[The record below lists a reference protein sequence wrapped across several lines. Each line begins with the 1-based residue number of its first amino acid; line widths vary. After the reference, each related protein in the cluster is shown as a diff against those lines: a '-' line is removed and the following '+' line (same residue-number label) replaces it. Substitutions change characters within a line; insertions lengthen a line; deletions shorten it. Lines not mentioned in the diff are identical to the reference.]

1 MYNFPKDFYSDV
13 RIEKVFQT
21 AIQNTMG
28 KYDEIKEKEY
38 EGALLRL
45 FDGKRW
51 YYSSITEID
60 SIQEELDKLAQ
71 LAHKNKEIE
80 ENPIVKNFEVN
91 KGEFF
96 KFQGENSVK
105 SIDLGKKKE
114 LLDNYAP
121 VIAENKFIKTWRLN
135 YKDKNLVKYFYS
147 SKGADLKFDT
157 QMCGFRVYYKLNNE
171 DKNFEDMFSKAS
183 ENFEDITN
191 CMEEYKTFVRDSVN
205 FLNDA
210 VDVIPGK
217 YPVVLSPE
225 TAGVFAHESFGHK
238 SEADFMIGD
247 KTMMKE
253 WEIGKKVG
261 SDILSIVDDGNLSG
275 SGFVPFDDE
284 GTKANETYLIKN
296 GVLTGRLHSSVTAA
310 SLNEDLT
317 GNARAINFEYEPIV
331 RMTSTYIKPGEKTF
345 KEIIKDIDKG
355 VYIESFNH
363 GSGMS
368 TFTIAPRKAFMI
380 RDGAIAEPVKIS
392 VISGNVFETLNL
404 IEDVTEEYRLRDMV
418 GGGCGKMEQFPLSVS
433 FGGPFVKVK
442 TMNVQ

>member
-105 SIDLGKKKE
+105 GIALRKKKE

-121 VIAENKFIKTWRLN
+121 VIAENKFVKTWRLN
-135 YKDKNLVKYFYS
+135 YMDKNLVKYFYS

-317 GNARAINFEYEPIV
+317 GNARAITFEYEPIV

>member
-1 MYNFPKDFYSDV
+1 LYNFPKDFYSDV

-105 SIDLGKKKE
+105 GIALRKKKE

-121 VIAENKFIKTWRLN
+121 VIAENKFVKTWRLN
-135 YKDKNLVKYFYS
+135 YMDKNLVKYFYS

-317 GNARAINFEYEPIV
+317 GNARAITFEYEPIV

>member
-105 SIDLGKKKE
+105 GIALRKKKE

-121 VIAENKFIKTWRLN
+121 VIAENKFVKTWRLN
-135 YKDKNLVKYFYS
+135 YMDKNLVKYFYS

-261 SDILSIVDDGNLSG
+261 SDILSIVDDGNLPG

-317 GNARAINFEYEPIV
+317 GNARAITFEYEPIV

-433 FGGPFVKVK
+433 FGGPFVKIK

>member
-28 KYDEIKEKEY
+28 KYDEIKEKEF

-60 SIQEELDKLAQ
+60 AIQEELDKLAK

-80 ENPIVKNFEVN
+80 ENPVVKNFEVN

-96 KFQGENSVK
+96 KFQGGNSVK
-105 SIDLGKKKE
+105 KINLRKKKE
-114 LLDNYAP
+114 LLDKYVP
-121 VIAENKFIKTWRLN
+121 VIAENEFVKTWRLN
-135 YKDKNLVKYFYS
+135 YMDKNLIKHFYS
-147 SKGADLKFDT
+147 SKGADLKFDS
-157 QMCGFRVYYKLNNE
+157 QICGFRVYYKLTKE
-171 DKNFEDMFSKAS
+171 EKNFEDMFSKAS
-183 ENFEDITN
+183 ENFKDITDD
-191 CMEEYKTFVRDSVN
+191 MKEFKTFLKDSVN

-284 GTKANETYLIKN
+284 GTKARETYLIKN
-296 GVLTGRLHSSVTAA
+296 GFLKGRLHSSVTAA
-310 SLNEDLT
+310 SLKEDLT
-317 GNARAINFEYEPIV
+317 GNARAITFEYEPIV
-331 RMTSTYIKPGEKTF
+331 RMTSTYIKPGNKSF
-345 KEIIKDIDKG
+345 NEIIKDIDKG

-380 RDGAIAEPVKIS
+380 RDGVIAEPVKIS